1 MSVDWK
7 SNLLSAA
14 RTPSPR
20 AILAQAV
27 EQAFDAGASVDEVRR
42 FAQSTESLAPVV
54 ALFKDGFFDH
64 REQKLAHAVVGGD
77 SDRKKAPLTSPGLK
91 LHAVRADPTASLP
104 WFSRASL
111 PPSPPLVLQGTGQ
124 TVVVDGEPFSP
135 ADVAALLRLAA

>member
-7 SNLLSAA
+7 SNLLSVA
-14 RTPSPR
+14 RSPAPR

-42 FAQSTESLAPVV
+42 FAQSTAGLAPIV
-54 ALFKDGFFDH
+54 ALFADGFFDH

-77 SDRKKAPLTSPGLK
+77 SDRRKAPLTSPGMK
-91 LHAVRADPTASLP
+91 VHAMRADPTASLP
-104 WFSRASL
+104 WFSRANL
-111 PPSPPLVLQGTGQ
+111 PPPPPSTLEGTGQ
-124 TVVVDGEPFSP
+124 DVVVDGERFSP